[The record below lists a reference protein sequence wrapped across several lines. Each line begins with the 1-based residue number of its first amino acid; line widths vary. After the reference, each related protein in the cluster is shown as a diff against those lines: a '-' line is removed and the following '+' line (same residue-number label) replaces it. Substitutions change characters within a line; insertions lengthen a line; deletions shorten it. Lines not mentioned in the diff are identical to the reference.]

1 MTRKVTRPAAR
12 RRSTDPLTGSQ
23 IVWECLVR
31 EGVTHVFGY
40 PGGAILPV
48 YDAMP
53 AYPVH
58 HVLAR
63 HEQGAVHMAD
73 GYARAA
79 GGVGVAMATSGP
91 GATNM
96 VTGIATAM
104 MDSSPVVC
112 ITGQVSSALI
122 GSDAFQETDI
132 TGVTLPIT
140 KHNYLVTDVD
150 EIAPVL
156 REAFYIAR
164 SGRPGPVLVDIAKD
178 AQQGSC
184 PFDWDAAEPK
194 PPGYRPDHRPRAA
207 ELRHALEL
215 INESKRPLMLVGH
228 GVVLGQAEALVRAF
242 AERTTIPV
250 AMTLLGIGAFPASHP
265 LNLGMMGMHGEAWVN
280 EAVQQADLLIALGMR
295 FDDRVTGSLSTFAP
309 GARKIHVEIDPAEV
323 NKNVPV
329 DVGLIG
335 DVHKVLGDL
344 LPGVVPN
351 DHSAWLARIDELR
364 QCATARGI
372 QNFADDGRL
381 YAAHAIHDLW
391 KATGGGALVVTDVG
405 QHQMWE
411 AQYYR
416 HEAPRSLITSGG
428 LGPMGFALP
437 AAIGAKLA
445 RPDADVWAVV
455 GDGGFQMTMAE
466 LGTMV
471 QEGVKVNI
479 AIINNG
485 YLGMV
490 RQLQE
495 FFYGA
500 RYHATPLVNPD
511 FVTLASAYGIRGIRV
526 TERSQV
532 IPAVDAAAADAGPV
546 LLDIR
551 VEADDAVYPMV
562 AAGAGLDQMIRRPAQ
577 EVVE

>member
-1 MTRKVTRPAAR
+1 MTPKPR
-12 RRSTDPLTGSQ
+12 RRASRRQPVPLTGAQ

-48 YDAMP
+48 YDALP
-53 AYPVH
+53 AYPVR

-73 GYARAA
+73 GFARAA

-112 ITGQVSSALI
+112 ITGQVASALI

-140 KHNYLVTDVD
+140 KHNYLVTDAD
-150 EIAPVL
+150 EIAPAM
-156 REAFYIAR
+156 REAFYVAR

-178 AQQGSC
+178 AQQRTC
-184 PFDWDAAEPK
+184 PFDWDGAEPR

-207 ELRHALEL
+207 ELRHALDL
-215 INESKRPLMLVGH
+215 IDSAARPLMLVGH
-228 GVVLGQAEALVRAF
+228 GVVLGQAADLVRAL

-250 AMTLLGIGAFPASHP
+250 ATTLLGIGAFPGSHP
-265 LNLGMMGMHGEAWVN
+265 LNLGMMGLHGEAWVN
-280 EAVQQADLLIALGMR
+280 EAIQQADLLIALGMR
-295 FDDRVTGSLSTFAP
+295 FDDRVTGRLGTFAVH
-309 GARKIHVEIDPAEV
+309 ARKIHVEIDPAEV

-335 DVHKVLGDL
+335 DVREVLETL
-344 LPGVVPN
+344 LPQVAPN
-351 DHSAWLARIDELR
+351 DHGAWLAHIADLR
-364 QCATARGI
+364 HQASPRSI
-372 QNFADDGRL
+372 QNVPEEGRL
-381 YAAHAIHDLW
+381 YAAHVIHDLW
-391 KATGGGALVVTDVG
+391 RATGGDAVVVSDVG

-428 LGPMGFALP
+428 LGPMGFAVP
-437 AAIGAKLA
+437 AAVGAKLA

-466 LGTMV
+466 LGTIV
-471 QEGVKVNI
+471 QEELKITI

-485 YLGMV
+485 GLGMV
-490 RQLQE
+490 RQIQS
-495 FFYGA
+495 FCYGGRSHSTA
-500 RYHATPLVNPD
+500 LVNPD
-511 FVTLASAYGIRGIRV
+511 FVALAGAYGIRAFRV
-526 TERSQV
+526 TERS
-532 IPAVDAAAADAGPV
+532 AVVPVVEAAARHDGPV
-546 LLDIR
+546 LIDFQ

-562 AAGAGLDQMIRRPAQ
+562 VAGAGIDQMIRRPMEERAS
-577 EVVE
+577 